1 MIDPIG
7 AGGMATVMRATDLS
21 LGRIVALK
29 ILPPEAAANPEHVA
43 RFESEARAAAKLD
56 HENVARVFFIGHD
69 EGQHYIA
76 FEFVDGANLRTLI
89 EQRGQ
94 LPVAETIQ
102 YMLQVA
108 SGLAHAAS
116 RGVVH
121 RDIKPSNI
129 IITAEGRAK
138 IVDMGLARHVDSSL
152 GGVTQSGVTLGSF
165 DYIAPEQALEPRTAD
180 ARSDIYSLGCTFY
193 HALTGQAPV
202 PLGTAARKLQAHQ
215 NESPPD
221 PRQFNNAI
229 PDSVVGVLGRMMAK
243 DPQHR
248 YQHVEDLMNDLRAL
262 AAETAVAGSAIGA
275 ASSTRSWR
283 HGPIRKLQ
291 RRHTAIWA
299 AASVLAVAAIVAVV
313 EMSRPRPSKG
323 KQAAIARWLAPLTDS
338 TDADSAKS
346 TPMPAPNAI
355 ATDAPK
361 PATPHVPIAIH
372 NAADADELRAI
383 LRQNQNEVH
392 IVLTGTTPYVLND
405 AEVDGEFAGI
415 VFNGKRLILESSDPS
430 SLAVIQFK
438 ASPTADGRSAAALSL
453 NGLDN
458 PGASVTLRGI
468 RFECTGG
475 PEAPTAAVSAT
486 NLVTLDITRCAFVL
500 PVEPVGVRGTG
511 AIVIHGQDST
521 ARPTAVVR
529 DCLFARGLQAIELL
543 SRANVYVQHCCFGPQ
558 ATGMLH
564 LRNSGPANDSADGSL
579 IRFEHCSAL
588 LDHGAVVLADAGAA
602 GTIQVGH
609 CVFSRPSGA
618 PDDPAGAV
626 LIRQIG
632 GAAGTLA
639 YQGLLGVDGNPQ
651 RNVYHNF
658 TAIWSDESRPG
669 DTRRAATLEDARN
682 MSQSLRNAD
691 PRTASYFRDDDAFEI
706 PQSPWDE
713 SAPIARLA
721 DALKPGAP
729 PEAGRAAFAVNQRL
743 ARLRLP
749 HSSGFLGSLH
759 NVWGNS
765 YTAPAPPSATAP
777 IVRTKIINPMAP
789 RPDAERGIYPTLA
802 HAILDAKT
810 GDTFLIQKNGVLDV
824 DAVRIDRPDLQL
836 TIKAFPQYHPI
847 LAFGASSESDAA
859 MFRLVDGELT
869 LEGLEFT
876 IRPTRADHRTQSLV
890 AIAGSGRCTLRDC
903 VLTLEE
909 IEGVELSAVTL
920 SDADSV
926 ARSSTE
932 RRAPPRVRFEN
943 SFIRGKGDLL
953 SARFG
958 RRFELDLD
966 NTLVALDGSLA
977 VAFGGGRELP
987 AGNAAQLRLK
997 RTTALLT
1004 EHLLELRANRDDE
1017 GRPGALSPVAVTCEK
1032 CLFAAQSGRS
1042 LVRIDGVDVEE
1053 QVKQLINWSARQT
1066 VYANMG
1072 PAILDIIPTSPDRM
1086 PLPTPFDSEKWL
1098 AFTREAEAATPFIR
1112 IRFAGLSGTAE
1123 RNWTRSQPT
1132 DFRPRLSDAS
1142 RPNDGLADIGAS
1154 TEQLPTP
1161 TESK

>member
-56 HENVARVFFIGHD
+56 HENVARVFFIGKD
-69 EGQHYIA
+69 EGQYYIA
-76 FEFVDGANLRTLI
+76 FEFVDGANLRALI

-102 YMLQVA
+102 YMLQIA

-129 IITAEGRAK
+129 IITVEGRAK
-138 IVDMGLARHVDSSL
+138 IVDMGLARHVDSGL
-152 GGVTQSGVTLGSF
+152 DGVTQSGVTLGTF
-165 DYIAPEQALEPRTAD
+165 DYIAPEQALEPRSAD
-180 ARSDIYSLGCTFY
+180 VRSDIYSLGCTFY

-215 NESPPD
+215 HESPLD
-221 PRQFNNAI
+221 PREFNAAI
-229 PDSVVGVLGRMMAK
+229 PDSVVTVLGRMMAK
-243 DPQHR
+243 DPQQR
-248 YQHVEDLMNDLRAL
+248 YQQVEDLMSDLRAL
-262 AAETAVAGSAIGA
+262 AAEITFAGSAIGA
-275 ASSTRSWR
+275 ANDTRPW
-283 HGPIRKLQ
+283 HHEPIRKPQ

-299 AASVLAVAAIVAVV
+299 AASVLAIAAIVAVV
-313 EMSRPRPSKG
+313 EMRRPTPSK
-323 KQAAIARWLAPLTDS
+323 ANHTAISRWLTPLMEP
-338 TDADSAKS
+338 TDADSVKS
-346 TPMPAPNAI
+346 APAPAANAT
-355 ATDAPK
+355 AADPPK
-361 PATPHVPIAIH
+361 PAAPRAPIAIH

-392 IVLTGTTPYVLND
+392 IVLTGSTPYVLND
-405 AEVDGEFAGI
+405 AEVEGEFAGI

-438 ASPTADGRSAAALSL
+438 SSPTADGKSAAALTL

-458 PGASVTLRGI
+458 PGASATLRGI
-468 RFECTGG
+468 RFECIGG
-475 PEAPTAAVSAT
+475 PESPTAAVVAT
-486 NLVTLDITRCAFVL
+486 SLATLDITRCAFVL
-500 PVEPVGVRGTG
+500 PVEPVGVRATG
-511 AIVIHGQDST
+511 AIVIHGSDNA

-543 SRANVYVQHCCFGPQ
+543 GRANVYVQHCCFGPQ
-558 ATGMLH
+558 ATGILH
-564 LRNSGPANDSADGSL
+564 LRNSGPANESAGGSL
-579 IRFEHCSAL
+579 IRLEHCSAL

-602 GTIQVGH
+602 GTIQAGH
-609 CVFSRPSGA
+609 CLYSRPAGSS
-618 PDDPAGAV
+618 DDPTGAV
-626 LIRQIG
+626 LIRQSG
-632 GAAGTLA
+632 GTAGTLT
-639 YQGLLGVDGNPQ
+639 YQGLLGIDGNPQ

-691 PRTASYFRDDDAFEI
+691 ARTVSYFRDDDALEI
-706 PQSPWDE
+706 PQSPWDD

-729 PEAGRAAFAVNQRL
+729 PEAGRSAFAVNQRL

-749 HSSGFLGSLH
+749 HSSAFLGSLH

-765 YTAPAPPSATAP
+765 YSSPATPSATAP
-777 IVRTKIINPMAP
+777 IVSTKIVNPMAP
-789 RPDAERGIYPTLA
+789 RADAERGIYPTLA
-802 HAILDAKT
+802 HAILDAKP
-810 GDTFLIQKNGVLDV
+810 GDTLLIQKNGVLEV
-824 DAVRIDRPDLQL
+824 DAVRIDRADLQL

-859 MFRLVDGELT
+859 MIRVVDGDLT

-876 IRPTRADHRTQSLV
+876 IRPSRADHRTQSLV

-909 IEGVELSAVTL
+909 IEGVDLSAVTL

-926 ARSSTE
+926 ARTSTE

-943 SFIRGKGDLL
+943 SFIRGRGDLL

-977 VAFGGGRELP
+977 VAFGGVREP
-987 AGNAAQLRLK
+987 QVGNAAQLRLK

-1004 EHLLELRANRDDE
+1004 EHLLELRASRDDE
-1017 GRPGALSPVAVTCEK
+1017 GRPGALPPVAVTCEK
-1032 CLFAAQSGRS
+1032 CLLAAQSGRS

-1053 QVKQLINWSARQT
+1053 QVKQLINWSTKQT
-1066 VYANMG
+1066 FYANMG
-1072 PAILDIIPTSPDRM
+1072 PAILDIIPTSPERM
-1086 PLPTPFDSEKWL
+1086 PLPTPFDNERWL
-1098 AFTREAEAATPFIR
+1098 AFTHETDSTAPFIR

-1123 RNWTRSQPT
+1123 RNWTRSQPA
-1132 DFRPRLSDAS
+1132 DFRPRLSDPS
-1142 RPNDGLADIGAS
+1142 RPNDGLADIGAT

-1161 TESK
+1161 IESK